1 VKQETVFNIEKVP
14 KDEHPSNQP
23 RIGKLT
29 LDERLVKVRRYIE
42 KRYRRKWLKKVSY
55 DCRKTVADNR
65 LRIKGRFVKN
75 QD

>member
-1 VKQETVFNIEKVP
+1 MKQETVFNIEKVP

-42 KRYRRKWLKKVSY
+42 KRYRRKWLKKVITCVQLSSFITSRRNQ
-55 DCRKTVADNR
+55 C
-65 LRIKGRFVKN
+65 IKIFYS
-75 QD
+75 